1 VVIRGLLLS
10 AGGLPAAL
18 SQDVPPA
25 ALSRDVPPAVA
36 AVAAVPTTA
45 GAAAS
50 VAEGVVPAAEVA
62 GDIAKKQHL
71 WQAAPL
77 RINFPLSRRVKIICS

>member
-1 VVIRGLLLS
+1 
-10 AGGLPAAL
+10 
-18 SQDVPPA
+18 
-25 ALSRDVPPAVA
+25 
-36 AVAAVPTTA
+36 VAAVPTTA

-50 VAEGVVPAAEVA
+50 VAEGVVPAAEEASVEVVVVAASAAEVA

>member
-1 VVIRGLLLS
+1 V
-10 AGGLPAAL
+10 
-18 SQDVPPA
+18 
-25 ALSRDVPPAVA
+25 VA
-36 AVAAVPTTA
+36 A
-45 GAAAS
+45 S
-50 VAEGVVPAAEVA
+50 AAEVA

>member
-1 VVIRGLLLS
+1 VEVV
-10 AGGLPAAL
+10 
-18 SQDVPPA
+18 V
-25 ALSRDVPPAVA
+25 VA
-36 AVAAVPTTA
+36 A
-45 GAAAS
+45 S
-50 VAEGVVPAAEVA
+50 AAEVA